1 MKFNIVLAS
10 IIAGLVGGVAGTV
23 ATLSISPHNSRTA
36 AYADN
41 LDDQQRIIEAVKHAE
56 PSVVALNVSAN
67 GTRIVPTNPFGLL
80 FGAPSGEKIVHS
92 QVVASGSGFV
102 FDKSG
107 LILTDDHVIHGAQ
120 KITVVFSNGDKIPG
134 TIFGEDPT
142 TDIALVKVNDYAKL
156 PPPLELGDS
165 STVQKG
171 QWTIAIGEPLELLQ
185 TVTVGVASAIGRNE
199 QITGEDGVQRSFKNL
214 LQTSAPI
221 NPGNSGGPLLD
232 ADGHVIAI
240 NQSVAEPAQG
250 IGFAVPANS
259 IKTSVA
265 SIQQH
270 PGALRETEKGF
281 LGVQLIPVN
290 NDVRSKL
297 HYKGVG
303 AVVAGAIA
311 GSPAATAGLRPGDVI
326 QQIDGKKVA
335 DPNGVIKI
343 ISGLKPGQVAHMRI
357 WRSGKTQNVNVHLT
371 TRPMG

>member
-1 MKFNIVLAS
+1 MKISIVLVS
-10 IIAGLVGGVAGTV
+10 VMAGLIGGVAGTV
-23 ATLSISPHNSRTA
+23 ATLSVSPHSARM

-41 LDDQQRIIEAVKHAE
+41 LDDQQRIIDAVKHAE

-92 QVVASGSGFV
+92 QVLASGSGFV

-134 TIFGEDPT
+134 TIFGEDPAN
-142 TDIALVKVNDYAKL
+142 DVALVKVNDYAKL
-156 PPPLELGDS
+156 PPPLEFGDS
-165 STVQKG
+165 ASVQKG

-232 ADGHVIAI
+232 VDGHVIAI

-250 IGFAVPANS
+250 IGFAVPVNTV
-259 IKTSVA
+259 KTSVA
-265 SIQQH
+265 SIQEH
-270 PGALRETEKGF
+270 PGALRVPEKGF

-290 NDVRSKL
+290 NQVRSKL
-297 HYKGVG
+297 HYKGSG
-303 AVVAGAIA
+303 AVVAGAIT
-311 GSPAATAGLRPGDVI
+311 GSPAANAGLRIGDVI
-326 QQIDGKKVA
+326 QQIDGKNVA
-335 DPNGVIKI
+335 GPQGVINI
-343 ISGLKPGQVAHMRI
+343 ISGMRPGEVAHMRV
-357 WRSGKTQNVNVHLT
+357 WRNGKTQNVNVHLT
-371 TRPMG
+371 ARPVG